1 MANKEGQGIR
11 CSFCG
16 KRETQVERL
25 IAGPGVYIC
34 SNCVQACTELLR
46 DEIERTGAKLKYILL
61 THGHFDHI
69 GGADGLKACFPEA
82 KIMISADDAA
92 MLSDPR
98 MNASALFGGKSVFC
112 LSDYET
118 VADGDIL
125 MLGNEKISVMA
136 TPGHTKGSLCYI
148 CSDAVYTGDTLFDD
162 GYGRTDL
169 PNAAPEKIE
178 ASVSRIK
185 RMYGGKAAF
194 PGHGESFII

>member
-1 MANKEGQGIR
+1 
-11 CSFCG
+11 
-16 KRETQVERL
+16 
-25 IAGPGVYIC
+25 
-34 SNCVQACTELLR
+34 
-46 DEIERTGAKLKYILL
+46 
-61 THGHFDHI
+61 
-69 GGADGLKACFPEA
+69 
-82 KIMISADDAA
+82 
-92 MLSDPR
+92 MLADPR
-98 MNASALFGGKSVFC
+98 MNASALFGGESVFC

-118 VADGDIL
+118 MADGDIL

>member
-1 MANKEGQGIR
+1 M
-11 CSFCG
+11 
-16 KRETQVERL
+16 KRAVYCLYPICTNCYL
-25 IAGPGVYIC
+25 ISDGGECAVIDPA
-34 SNCVQACTELLR
+34 SSAELLR

-98 MNASALFGGKSVFC
+98 MNASALFGGESVFC

-162 GYGRTDL
+162 GCGRTDL

-178 ASVSRIK
+178 ASFSRIK